1 MHRLPWLT
9 LALTGIVACGGAA
22 TPAAPSNEVQGSAP
36 NHLYAHSYAG
46 STLGEKISAAITAL
60 PDSGGIVDAIDFV
73 GEQRID
79 QTIQLGTAE
88 RPVELRLGTV
98 RLSASVV
105 PFELHPNAKLIGN
118 DKTVI
123 TQDDGANLEWL
134 ITGTNV
140 TDCEIAHLTV
150 DGNRKGN
157 TAAGSGIGMHT
168 AKRCW
173 LHHLTVQNTVG
184 RFHPGIAFYDGP
196 NGDNTVENNQVRN
209 IGTLIDYADGI
220 YVSGPGNKVR
230 YNRITNATDFGV
242 VCEACS
248 DGLVRG
254 NVIVDVPAG
263 VAVGSGIAGFSA
275 ANNVIEDNTISGGN
289 TTTLGVISV
298 YKRNSTPPTSTIV
311 RGNVIR
317 DVVQGHGIM
326 INGAEG
332 VIVET
337 TVLGN
342 IAVTYPSFGILV
354 KDSKDVTITGGSIDS
369 TGSFGIGIGASS
381 NVKVDNLLITDASR
395 MGTGASGIGLDVTQT
410 NSSSITLTRLHI
422 FDTETSRMSKRM
434 LYCIDFGQ
442 GGTTN
447 GVVIGDITFNDGA
460 TYLGCRID
468 NVNFN
473 NASQVTIY

>member
-1 MHRLPWLT
+1 MHRRPWLA
-9 LALTGIVACGGAA
+9 LALTGIFACGGAA
-22 TPAAPSNEVQGSAP
+22 TPSAPSGELQGSAP
-36 NHLYAHSYAG
+36 NYLYAHSYAG
-46 STLGEKISAAITAL
+46 RTLGEKISAAITAL
-60 PDSGGIVDAIDFV
+60 PASGGIVDATDFV

-118 DKTVI
+118 DTTFI
-123 TQDDGANLEWL
+123 TQDNGANLEWL

-150 DGNRKGN
+150 DGNRRGN

-168 AKRCW
+168 TKRCW
-173 LHHLTVQNTVG
+173 LHHLSVQNTVG
-184 RFHPGIAFYDGP
+184 RFHPGIAFFDGP
-196 NGDNTVENNQVRN
+196 NGENTVEYNQVRN

-220 YVSGPGNKVR
+220 YVSGPGNKVL

-242 VCEACS
+242 VGEACS
-248 DGLVRG
+248 DCLVHG
-254 NVIVDVPAG
+254 NVILGVPAG
-263 VAVGSGIAGFSA
+263 IAVGSGIAGFSA
-275 ANNVIEDNTISGGN
+275 ANNVIDSNTVFGGN

-298 YKRNSTPPTSTIV
+298 YKLNGTPPVSTLV

-317 DVVQGHGIM
+317 DVVQGHGIF
-326 INGAEG
+326 IKGAEG
-332 VIVET
+332 VIIEGN
-337 TVLGN
+337 VLGN
-342 IAVTYPSFGILV
+342 IAVTYPSYGILV
-354 KDSKDVTITGGSIDS
+354 QDSKDVTITGGSIDS

-381 NVKVDNLLITDASR
+381 NVKVDSVLITDAAR
-395 MGTGASGIGLDVTQT
+395 MGNDASGIGLDVTQT
-410 NSSSITLTRLHI
+410 SSSSITLTRLHI
-422 FDTETSRMSKRM
+422 FDSEATRLAKRM

-442 GGTTN
+442 GGTTA
-447 GVVIGDITFNDGA
+447 GVVMGDNLFNDGVSA
-460 TYLGCRID
+460 IGCRVD
-468 NVNFN
+468 NVNTN